1 MNTSGS
7 SALRRVASEPIPDG
21 VVRVRFHKTIP
32 TFVAL
37 RRYSGARARE
47 RPVRKIRARSQT
59 ATHAAT
65 TLAAAPRAGRDTA

>member
-37 RRYSGARARE
+37 RRYSGESEGKAGISPARA
-47 RPVRKIRARSQT
+47 ARRRWGWP
-59 ATHAAT
+59 
-65 TLAAAPRAGRDTA
+65 LALRRRAGDTA

>member
-1 MNTSGS
+1 VNTSGS

-37 RRYSGARARE
+37 RRESEGKARAE
-47 RPVRKIRARSQT
+47 DLARSQT
-59 ATHAAT
+59 AT

>member
-37 RRYSGARARE
+37 RCESEGKAGISPAETLLAGRRAR
-47 RPVRKIRARSQT
+47 
-59 ATHAAT
+59 
-65 TLAAAPRAGRDTA
+65 RAGDTA

>member
-1 MNTSGS
+1 VNTSGS

-37 RRYSGARARE
+37 RRYSGARARGKGGNLASPC
-47 RPVRKIRARSQT
+47 RT
-59 ATHAAT
+59 T
-65 TLAAAPRAGRDTA
+65 TLALRRRAGDTA

>member
-47 RPVRKIRARSQT
+47 SGNLASPCRT
-59 ATHAAT
+59 T
-65 TLAAAPRAGRDTA
+65 TLALRRRAGDTA

>member
-37 RRYSGARARE
+37 RRESEGFQGKARAE
-47 RPVRKIRARSQT
+47 DLTRSQT
-59 ATHAAT
+59 AT